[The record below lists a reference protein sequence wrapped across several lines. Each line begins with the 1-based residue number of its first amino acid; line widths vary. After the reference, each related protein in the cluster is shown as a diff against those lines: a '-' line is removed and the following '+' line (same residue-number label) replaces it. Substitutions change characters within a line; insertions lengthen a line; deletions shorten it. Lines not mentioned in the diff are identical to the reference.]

1 MAGEGIGPAL
11 TERQLQVVRLVAR
24 GEANK
29 QIAAALS
36 ISERAV
42 EATLTR
48 VYERLG
54 VASRSG
60 LIALALSEAGFGLA
74 IERRTAAPSA
84 VGALG
89 VQRSLDEEAR
99 AYENAPFKVAVS
111 EGPEHRFTFV
121 NRIAAAVAGRSAE
134 SLVGRTVRE
143 AYPDLDPNFLA
154 ALDETYQSGR
164 PWASGAPAPVR
175 WSHEDGSTRESRVN
189 LIFQPLRDATGAVVG
204 LLQIGAEEP
213 EQLKS

>member
-1 MAGEGIGPAL
+1 
-11 TERQLQVVRLVAR
+11 LVAR
-24 GEANK
+24 GDANK

-54 VASRSG
+54 VGSRSG

-74 IERRTAAPSA
+74 MNRRTALPSA

-89 VQRSLDEEAR
+89 AQRSLEEEAR
-99 AYENAPFKVAVS
+99 AYENAPFMVAVS

-121 NRIAAAVAGRSAE
+121 NRIAAAVAGRSPE

-154 ALDETYQSGR
+154 ALNETYRTGR
-164 PWASGAPAPVR
+164 PWSTGVPTPVR
-175 WSHEDGSTRESRVN
+175 WTHADGSVRESRVN

-213 EQLKS
+213 QQLNS